1 MAAKPVRVGR
11 TRVRVV
17 NRALLALAGLLLL
30 ALGAAVLVGGLDL
43 PRRCGFSLPGNWP
56 FDGPD
61 DVLLT
66 HEDRRRWRDEGW
78 WWPAVIAGLAV
89 LVLLALWWLLAQVRR
104 RRLGEVLVDSGEG
117 EGALLR
123 GRALESV
130 LAAEA
135 EAMEGVDRAHVT
147 LRGRRT
153 APEARVRLVLAAHAQ
168 PAEAL
173 AQLRAEA
180 LEHARA
186 SAGLT
191 RLPAEVRLRAARHRA
206 ERVS

>member
-11 TRVRVV
+11 SRVRVV
-17 NRALLALAGLLLL
+17 NRVLLGLAGLLLL

-43 PRRCGFSLPGNWP
+43 PRRWNFGLPGSWP

-66 HEDRRRWRDEGW
+66 HDDRRRWRDEGW
-78 WWPAVIAGLAV
+78 WWPTVIAALA
-89 LVLLALWWLLAQVRR
+89 LIVLLTLWWLLAQARR
-104 RRLGEVLVDSGEG
+104 RRLREVWVASGEG
-117 EGALLR
+117 EGAVLR
-123 GRALESV
+123 GRALEGV

-135 EAMEGVDRAHVT
+135 EAMDGVDRARVT

-168 PAEAL
+168 PAETL
-173 AQLRAEA
+173 ARLRAEA

-186 SAGLT
+186 SAGLD
-191 RLPAEVRLRAARHRA
+191 RLPAEVRMRAVRHRA